1 MNKELRNKI
10 VGLCMPD
17 LETLVSTNP
26 IGAKDLVL
34 DYRADVIQR
43 FNKKVIT
50 GVSYLELRILP
61 MNKQFDRN
69 NFLANLII
77 LCNNCL
83 DKHGVPVDTVVKVLD
98 DDEKDGYIIYEIWC
112 PDSNKETRVEYIS
125 KFTKYLK

>member
-1 MNKELRNKI
+1 
-10 VGLCMPD
+10 MPD
-17 LETLVSTNP
+17 LETLVATNP

-112 PDSNKETRVEYIS
+112 PDSNKEIRVEYVR
-125 KFTKYLK
+125 KFTKYLKQQW